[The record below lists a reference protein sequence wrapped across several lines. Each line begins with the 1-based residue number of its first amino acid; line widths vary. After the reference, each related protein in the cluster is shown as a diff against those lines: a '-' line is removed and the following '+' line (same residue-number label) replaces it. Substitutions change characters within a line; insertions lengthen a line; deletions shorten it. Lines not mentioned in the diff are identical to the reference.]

1 MPEASNIAK
10 TLTALMLQVPK
21 LGLAPDDLAE
31 AEAEI
36 ATATAQLLSPR
47 PKQPIITASLATL
60 LSILEAADPAAIP
73 IDLQI
78 SLTEIRLFL
87 AQLQS

>member
-1 MPEASNIAK
+1 
-10 TLTALMLQVPK
+10 MLQ
-21 LGLAPDDLAE
+21 LANFGLTKDDLAE

-47 PKQPIITASLATL
+47 PKQPIIAASLTTLFGILDATPTAP
-60 LSILEAADPAAIP
+60 S
-73 IDLQI
+73 IDLQL

-87 AQLQS
+87 AQLQG